1 MEKGTLYRNDQVKSN
16 CMQHNE
22 KEKKTNIIVWLMCSV
37 HQYAFEMLNN

>member
-22 KEKKTNIIVWLMCSV
+22 KEKKNKHNSMVNVFSALVCIRN
-37 HQYAFEMLNN
+37 A